1 VTIPVPVSVYV
12 VDCAV
17 YVDGRRLPGRWSHS
31 EAIEEVRRRGAGF
44 AWIGLYEPDLEHMQ
58 KVADIYGLHPLAVED
73 AVCAH
78 QRPKLERYD
87 NTLFMVLKTV
97 HYLAHE
103 SPTTANEIVETG
115 EIMAF
120 LGKDF
125 IVTVRHG
132 DHSGLRGLR
141 RDLEATP
148 DRLKLGPAAV
158 LHGITDRVVDSY
170 LAVTEAFGRDIDQV
184 ESVVFEPNS
193 EIGAEQIYLMK
204 REILELRHAVAP
216 LLLPL
221 RRLAEAEFLSEVRP
235 YFQDVDDH
243 LIQVSDRV
251 AGFDEMLTSLVD
263 ATLAKITL
271 QQSTDMRRLSAW
283 VAIMAV
289 PTMVFGLYGMNFDWM
304 PLKDW
309 AFGYPAMML
318 AVLGV
323 CVILHRVF
331 RRNQWL

>member
-125 IVTVRHG
+125 IVT
-132 DHSGLRGLR
+132 
-141 RDLEATP
+141 
-148 DRLKLGPAAV
+148 V